1 LNTLQALAIIG
12 TVAIALGVSVF
23 VPVTTSGPTGT
34 SPLPSGVAATGDNG
48 LQLRLSLNA
57 TQISPGQSIGID
69 MSVFNTLSSTNNVSA
84 STLTPF
90 NVQTGACPN
99 QVYPFG
105 VAVFQGRYFAGNVSQ
120 GTPLQIFP
128 PTPCPMFIRYISG
141 YVFQP
146 NSNAAVILPG
156 GNGSSSPMSTNVTV
170 GQTFGGVAQSAVLS
184 PGLYTVAAADEWGVA
199 VFLYVQVS

>member
-1 LNTLQALAIIG
+1 MFAIVG
-12 TVAIALGVSVF
+12 AVVIALGVSLF
-23 VPVTTSGPTGT
+23 VPVASPGTGGT

-48 LQLRLSLNA
+48 LQLQLSLNA
-57 TQISPGQSIGID
+57 TEITPGQSIGINV
-69 MSVFNTLSSTNNVSA
+69 SVLNTLPSTNNVSA
-84 STLTPF
+84 SALSPF
-90 NVQTGACPN
+90 DVRIGSCPN
-99 QVYPFG
+99 QDYPFG

-128 PTPCPMFIRYISG
+128 DAPCPMFIRFISG

-156 GNGSSSPMSTNVTV
+156 GNGSSTTMSTNVTV
-170 GQTFGGVAQSAVLS
+170 GGTYTGYSRSTALA